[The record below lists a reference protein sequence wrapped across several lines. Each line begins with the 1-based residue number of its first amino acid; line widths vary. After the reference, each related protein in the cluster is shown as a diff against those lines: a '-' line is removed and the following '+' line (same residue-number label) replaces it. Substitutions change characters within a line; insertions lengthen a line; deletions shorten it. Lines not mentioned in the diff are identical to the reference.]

1 MNISLTG
8 TPGTG
13 KTSISRILFKNKID
27 ILHLNE
33 IIEKNNFKFEV
44 DKDRKTK
51 IIEIE
56 KLNKYVVDNFN
67 KKKLMI
73 IEGHLSHLLHCIDKV
88 IILRC
93 HPKELRKRLIKRKW
107 NNKKIIEN
115 IESEILDIIL
125 CESISLYPKEN
136 IFEIDTTDKTI
147 DIISFSILEIIKNNF
162 KEKEIYSIGN
172 IDWSEEIFNFK
183 VI

>member
-33 IIEKNNFKFEV
+33 IIEKNNFKFKV

-56 KLNKYVVDNFN
+56 K
-67 KKKLMI
+67 
-73 IEGHLSHLLHCIDKV
+73 
-88 IILRC
+88 
-93 HPKELRKRLIKRKW
+93 
-107 NNKKIIEN
+107 
-115 IESEILDIIL
+115 
-125 CESISLYPKEN
+125 
-136 IFEIDTTDKTI
+136 
-147 DIISFSILEIIKNNF
+147 
-162 KEKEIYSIGN
+162 
-172 IDWSEEIFNFK
+172 
-183 VI
+183 

>member
-33 IIEKNNFKFEV
+33 IIEKNNFKFKV

-67 KKKLMI
+67 KK
-73 IEGHLSHLLHCIDKV
+73 
-88 IILRC
+88 
-93 HPKELRKRLIKRKW
+93 
-107 NNKKIIEN
+107 N
-115 IESEILDIIL
+115 
-125 CESISLYPKEN
+125 
-136 IFEIDTTDKTI
+136 
-147 DIISFSILEIIKNNF
+147 
-162 KEKEIYSIGN
+162 
-172 IDWSEEIFNFK
+172 
-183 VI
+183 